1 MSVLRLE
8 GVTLRLGGR
17 TVLRDLDLAVGQ
29 GVFVGVLGGNGAGKT
44 TLMRAILGLVRPS
57 TGQIAIF
64 GRPAER
70 GHRAIGYMPQARAG
84 LTDLRLSGR
93 AFIAAAAGGIGWG
106 LAVSNAAQRADV
118 ARVIGLVDAGAYADR
133 PVGALSGGER
143 QRLMLAQALLGQP
156 RLLLLDEPL
165 AGLDPHHQAATIRLV
180 RGLQLSLGITV
191 LFSAHDLN
199 PLLGALDEVLYLG
212 GGHAA
217 LGSVDEVVRGP
228 VLSRLYGSPVEVVR
242 AQGRIFVVAG
252 ELQAA
257 RQGIPASERERH
269 VRV

>member
-1 MSVLRLE
+1 MSVLRLK

-44 TLMRAILGLVRPS
+44 TLMRAILGLLRPS
-57 TGQIAIF
+57 TGRIEVF
-64 GRPAER
+64 GRPAGR
-70 GHRAIGYMPQARAG
+70 GNRAIGYMPQARANLG
-84 LTDLRLSGR
+84 DLRLSGR
-93 AFIAAAAGGIGWG
+93 AFITAASGGVGWG
-106 LAVSNAAQRADV
+106 LPLASAAQRADV
-118 ARVIGLVDAGAYADR
+118 ERVIALVDAGAYAGR

-180 RGLQLSLGITV
+180 RRLQQSLGISV

-199 PLLGALDEVLYLG
+199 PLLGALDAVLYLG

-217 LGSVDEVVRGP
+217 LGSVDEVVTGP

-242 AQGRIFVVAG
+242 AQGRVFVVAG
-252 ELQAA
+252 GQQPAGPAA
-257 RQGIPASERERH
+257 GANERDRRVH
-269 VRV
+269 V